1 MRIILLQYDYYE
13 RGGLGVFGLILIG
26 ILILFLIAVLR
37 QKSPI
42 KKVLSH
48 WHHRFDTIPFS
59 PQEFYDGLSSNL
71 RSKEMDKLSFSRLT
85 YSEGGFLSPQRIY
98 LRIQYKELIYDV
110 CAAPFAKEFFVS
122 WWLGEVDN
130 PTYNLLTAIPFI
142 GKLFEKRA
150 KTFYE
155 MDTEVMFKE
164 AVSLCVKETINQ
176 LSETKGSRKLT
187 EADWKEYHREY

>member
-1 MRIILLQYDYYE
+1 MKIILLQYDYY
-13 RGGLGVFGLILIG
+13 RRSGLSTLDLILIG
-26 ILILFLIAVLR
+26 VLALIIIAALR

-48 WHHRFDTIPFS
+48 WHHRFTSTPFS
-59 PQEFYDGLSSNL
+59 PQEFYDKVEANL
-71 RSKEMDKLSFSRLT
+71 KAKELDKLSVYRLT

-110 CAAPFAKEFFVS
+110 CAAPYAKEFFVS
-122 WWLGEVDN
+122 WWLGEADN
-130 PTYNLLTAIPFI
+130 PTYNFLIAIPFI

-150 KTFYE
+150 KTFFE

-164 AVSLCVKETINQ
+164 AVTLCVKETINQ
-176 LSETKGSRKLT
+176 LTETKGARKLT
-187 EADWKEYHREY
+187 EDDWKEYQRSY